1 MNILD
6 KFIGYFNPSA
16 ALNRAKAR
24 AQTEILSTQ
33 LRAFEGATRGRRGDN
48 WNATGEGENPNSTIE
63 RSLSVLRERSRAL
76 FKNNP
81 YARKSIK
88 TICLNVVG
96 TGIQPA
102 PMDKSKKALDTV
114 KSEWKAWAASKACDF
129 NGRANIYTLQMQAMR
144 ALAMSGECLLLR
156 RRDKSGKLPIK
167 IQLLEGDFLDSNKTS
182 IGVKAEG
189 QENYIVQGVE
199 FNPEGLRVAY
209 WIYDRPPSNM
219 TSLQIQSRRVPASD
233 VIHIFEEERIGQ
245 VRGIPFLSASMLR
258 LRDADDYEDA
268 QLMRQKV
275 AACFT
280 AFVTQGPSVLGASV
294 EDQVEHL
301 ERVEPGMIERLAPGE
316 SVTFGSPPPAE
327 GYSDYMRKIQQ
338 AMSAGV
344 GISYES
350 MTGDLTGVNFSSGRM
365 GWIEAH
371 KQAEDWQWNVFIP
384 TFCDGVWAWFNEAL
398 IATGKL
404 NREVATEW
412 TPQGRTMID
421 PVKETKGIMQ
431 GIAGGLSS
439 WSEAVRQLG
448 YDPET
453 LLAQMKDDKEKLL
466 QAGIY
471 LDWTHEAPIIP
482 EGSAPAES

>member
-1 MNILD
+1 MEFIENI
-6 KFIGYFNPSA
+6 IQVISPST
-16 ALNRAKAR
+16 ALKRAKAR
-24 AQTEILSTQ
+24 AQTEILSAQ
-33 LRAFEGATRGRRGDN
+33 LRAFEGATKGRRGDN
-48 WNATGEGENPNSTIE
+48 WNSTGEGENPNSTIE
-63 RSLSVLRERSRAL
+63 RSLATLRMRSRAL

-81 YARKSIK
+81 YARKAIK

-102 PMDKSKKALDTV
+102 PMDKSKKAVETA
-114 KSEWKAWAASKACDF
+114 KSEWKSWAASKACDF
-129 NGRANIYTLQMQAMR
+129 NGRANIYGLQMQAMR
-144 ALAMSGECLLLR
+144 ALAMSGECLLIR
-156 RRDKSGKLPIK
+156 RRDKSGNLPIK
-167 IQLLEGDFLDSNKTS
+167 IQLLEGDFLDANKTS
-182 IGVKAEG
+182 VSVKAEG
-189 QENYIVQGVE
+189 QKNYTVQGVE
-199 FNPEGLRVAY
+199 FDSEGRRVAY
-209 WIYDRPPSNM
+209 WIYERPPSNM
-219 TSLQIQSRRVPASD
+219 TSLQIQSKRIPAED

-245 VRGIPFLSASMLR
+245 VRGVPFLTASMLR
-258 LRDADDYEDA
+258 FRDFDDYEDA

-280 AFVTQGPSVLGASV
+280 AFVTQGPSNYGESV
-294 EDQVEHL
+294 QDQIEHL

-327 GYSDYMRKIQQ
+327 GYSDYTRKVQQ
-338 AMSAGV
+338 GMSAGA

-384 TFCDGVWAWFNEAL
+384 TFCEGVWAWFNDAL
-398 IATGKL
+398 QATGKT
-404 NREVATEW
+404 NKFIATEW

-448 YDPET
+448 YDPDT
-453 LLAQMKDDKEKLL
+453 LLAQMQEDKAKLES
-466 QAGIY
+466 AGIY
-471 LDWTHEAPIIP
+471 LDWMPEPPQLPAP
-482 EGSAPAES
+482 E